1 MGLIMPRPKGIEF
14 SRERKI
20 KKIRGSIKILSPKK
34 QRAKRFSL
42 TWKGRN
48 AGGRL
53 RSRSELAERQKVY
66 AGRRHQLALC
76 GEEEKHC
83 GVIQRYL
90 QTSPR
95 GNWSKFLKQWGQ

>member
-14 SRERKI
+14 SREREI
-20 KKIRGSIKILSPKK
+20 KKSEAASRFQVPEPKGAK
-34 QRAKRFSL
+34 VQR
-42 TWKGRN
+42 TWKGRK
-48 AGGRL
+48 AGGEQ
-53 RSRSELAERQKVY
+53 RSRSESGAPTGFCWPEAPLV
-66 AGRRHQLALC
+66 LC

-95 GNWSKFLKQWGQ
+95 GSWSKFLKQRGQ